1 MNFEWFIAKRYFRSS
16 RKDASF
22 LSFIKFMAIAGV
34 AVGSAGLLIA
44 LSVVQGFKHVIE
56 EKILGFGTHFTIE
69 TYSDMPVYRADTL
82 MAWVNTIPDIDR
94 VQAVLYG
101 QGMVQAGEQVEGTFL
116 KGVPADEGDLSDIR
130 NYITHGIYDLSVQ
143 ASGKSGIVMGE
154 KLARNLNAVVGQ
166 TISIYTIQGTP
177 SPSNLPEI
185 KQFEL
190 TGVYQTGIDR
200 FDDVFAL
207 IDIQHASD
215 LFGLPPPAATMIDIR
230 VNSIENIPS
239 VRAILAEKIDFPY
252 FVQSIYQRY
261 SNIFAWINLQ
271 AQTIPLVIGV
281 LVIVAAFNLIG
292 TILMMVLERVRDIG
306 ILKTIGTPDHKI
318 RNIFL
323 LEGLLV
329 GVIGLSMGLLLAA
342 LFNFIQAE
350 YALIPLSEENYYM
363 ATAPVYP
370 RLRDFVT
377 VSIITIT
384 LCLLA
389 SWIPARFASRTNP
402 LQVTNFGK

>member
-1 MNFEWFIAKRYFRSS
+1 
-16 RKDASF
+16 
-22 LSFIKFMAIAGV
+22 MAIAGV

>member
-1 MNFEWFIAKRYFRSS
+1 
-16 RKDASF
+16 
-22 LSFIKFMAIAGV
+22 MAIAGV

-342 LFNFIQAE
+342 MFNFIQAE

>member
-34 AVGSAGLLIA
+34 AIGSAGLLIA

-82 MAWVNTIPDIDR
+82 ITWINTIPDIEQ
-94 VQAVLYG
+94 VQAVVYG
-101 QGMVQAGEQVEGTFL
+101 QGMVQAGERVEGTFL
-116 KGVPADEGDLSDIR
+116 KGVPDVDGDLSDIR
-130 NYITHGIYDLSVQ
+130 TYITQGTYDLTVQ
-143 ASGKSGIVMGE
+143 TSGKYGIVMGE
-154 KLARNLNAVVGQ
+154 RLARNLNAVVGQ
-166 TISIYTIQGTP
+166 TIAVYTVQGTP

-207 IDIQHASD
+207 IGIQHASD
-215 LFGLPPPAATMIDIR
+215 LFGLTPPAATMIDIR

-239 VRAILAEKIDFPY
+239 VNILLLERIDFPY
-252 FVQSIYQRY
+252 YVQSIYQRY

-292 TILMMVLERVRDIG
+292 TILMMVLERVKDIG
-306 ILKTIGTPDHKI
+306 ILKTIGTPDRKI

-323 LEGLLV
+323 LEGLFV
-329 GVIGLSMGLLLAA
+329 GVIGLGVGILLAA
-342 LFNFIQAE
+342 SFNFIQAE
-350 YALIPLSEENYYM
+350 YALIPLSEDNYYM

-370 RLRDFVT
+370 RLRDFVL
-377 VSIITIT
+377 VSVIT
-384 LCLLA
+384 LSLCLTA

>member
-342 LFNFIQAE
+342 MFNFIQAE